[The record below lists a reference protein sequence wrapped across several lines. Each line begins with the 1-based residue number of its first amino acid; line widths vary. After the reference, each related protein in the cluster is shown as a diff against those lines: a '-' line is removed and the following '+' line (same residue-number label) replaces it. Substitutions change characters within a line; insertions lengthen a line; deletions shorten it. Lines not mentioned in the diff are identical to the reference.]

1 MEVYVGLLTFARRIG
16 VASGSSTSPQLPFK
30 VATARRGRDGGRVMI
45 VDESIELVQQQLQN
59 RELPWQA
66 LLDSV
71 GEGIW
76 GVDLDGDCTFV
87 NRAALLMI
95 GFTSEELVGHNM
107 HEMVHHHRPDGAEYP
122 AHECLINDV
131 IWNKKPFANRI
142 DHVFRKDGS
151 MFWAEM
157 SSQPIAVGDEVRGA
171 VVSFRDVTQSRLA
184 EEALR
189 RNEKLAA
196 VGQLASSIAHE
207 INNPLEAVI
216 NLLYLVRTA
225 DTLADVKTYAMLAET
240 ELARMADITLQTL
253 RFHRQQTAAA
263 SVDLNDTIAAV
274 LRLYSARLMSRKILL
289 RQRMGAVTPPM
300 LLEGDV
306 RQVLNHLIRNAY
318 DAMPGGGQLFVRLR
332 AASSTT
338 TGEAGV
344 RITVADT
351 GTGFLPRMR
360 EHLFEPFYTSK
371 EVTGT
376 GLGLWISKG
385 IMDKH
390 RGRISMRSRMQETR
404 TAGDRVP
411 GRGPTRAV
419 GHGTV
424 FALWF
429 PMVAEATI

>member
-1 MEVYVGLLTFARRIG
+1 MVINQA
-16 VASGSSTSPQLPFK
+16 
-30 VATARRGRDGGRVMI
+30 
-45 VDESIELVQQQLQN
+45 IELVQQQLKN
-59 RELPWQA
+59 HELPWQA
-66 LLDSV
+66 LLDSA

-76 GVDLDGDCTFV
+76 GVDLEGDCTFV

-95 GFTSEELVGHNM
+95 GFTPEELVGRNM
-107 HEMVHHHRPDGAEYP
+107 HDMVHHHYPDGRPYP
-122 AHECLINDV
+122 KDECIINDV
-131 IWNKKPFANRI
+131 FWNKKPFANRI
-142 DHVFRKDGS
+142 DHVFRKDGT

-171 VVSFRDVTQSRLA
+171 VVTFRDITQSRLT

-225 DTLADVKTYAMLAET
+225 ESLADVRTYALLAET

-263 SVDLNDTIAAV
+263 PVDLGDTIQAV
-274 LRLYSARLMSRKILL
+274 LRLYSARLMSRKIVLQL
-289 RQRMGAVTPPM
+289 RLRAAPTPM
-300 LLEGDV
+300 LLEGDI
-306 RQVLNHLIRNAY
+306 RQVLNNLIRNAY
-318 DAMPGGGQLFVRLR
+318 DAMPEGGRLYVRLR
-332 AASSTT
+332 GARSTVS
-338 TGEAGV
+338 GEAGV

-360 EHLFEPFYTSK
+360 KHLFEPFHTSK
-371 EVTGT
+371 DVTGT

-385 IMDKH
+385 IMEKH
-390 RGRISMRSRMQETR
+390 RGTIGMRSRVLDGFEPK
-404 TAGDRVP
+404 AG
-411 GRGPTRAV
+411 

-424 FALWF
+424 FSLWL
-429 PMVAEATI
+429 PLVTEMAGD